1 MSRFNLFFG
10 AILTLSA
17 CSSDV
22 FLVHNG
28 NMPSN
33 DKIAEL
39 KVGQTKEEVQY
50 ILGSPSSV
58 SSFDGNMWLYISST
72 TKKIAFLEPKLI
84 DRNVLAIYF
93 DQNDEVSRIS
103 KLTEKDGQ
111 QISIDSDQTL
121 SGGHDIG
128 FFKKYFGGVG
138 TYSPIAPSK
147 EQ

>member
-1 MSRFNLFFG
+1 MSRRNLFFG
-10 AILTLSA
+10 ALLMLSA

-22 FLVHNG
+22 FVVHNG

-33 DKIAEL
+33 DKISEI

-50 ILGSPSSV
+50 TLGSPSSV
-58 SSFDGNMWLYISST
+58 SSFDGNTWLYISST
-72 TKKIAFLEPKLI
+72 TKKIAFLKPKLI
-84 DRNVLAIYF
+84 DRDVLAIYF
-93 DQNDEVSRIS
+93 DQNGEVNRIS

-111 QISIDSDQTL
+111 KIGVDSDETT

-138 TYSPIAPSK
+138 TYSPIAPTK